1 MPSFDIVSEVDHQ
14 SLDNAINTARKEILN
29 RYDFNDSKT
38 EIEFNKKEL
47 TLTLTTENS
56 MRLKHVIDVLIT
68 RLVKQ
73 HIDPSALDQGK
84 EEYASGNMV
93 RKDLKIRE
101 GIDKDTAR
109 KVVKHIKDL
118 KLKVETAIM
127 DDKLRVTSKKIDE
140 LQEVIAAVK
149 AKQGDWGIPLQFTN
163 YK

>member
-47 TLTLTTENS
+47 SLTLTTENS
-56 MRLKHVIDVLIT
+56 MRLKHVVDVLIT

-73 HIDPSALDQGK
+73 QIDPSALDQGK

-101 GIDKDTAR
+101 GIEKDTAR

-127 DDKLRVTSKKIDE
+127 DDKLRVTGKKIDD

-163 YK
+163 FK